1 MNTTENASRL
11 GRVLAPAAIACTVL
25 AFVAGT
31 AYTPAEHS
39 AQSTSP
45 VTAKLTTATG
55 GSSAHHGQHG
65 TPLATR
71 WNPLAARWPVVS
83 RGQRGVRVTAVQSLL
98 AARGHRLAAD
108 GVFGPATTNAVK
120 AFQRA
125 HRLAPDGTVGP
136 KTWSALIFNLRPG
149 SHGQAVT
156 AAQRLL
162 TGHGHPAAADGVF
175 GPRTTAAVKAFQ
187 RDRHLAVDGVVGPNT
202 WRALM
207 ATSAATPRPNAG
219 GYYLL
224 FSKNQHKP
232 AASTLYIMRN
242 GKAIKKYRAGSGVT
256 TNPCASQKGW
266 LPNGVYQITGHQK
279 NRNSIIKGYAIGL
292 SNKRC
297 SPNGTL
303 RSALFVHS
311 EMAVN
316 GGRGSSE
323 PTQWN
328 GEDDY
333 KSLGCIKLSP
343 PDIKD
348 LFNRLDTVG
357 WPKTLHV
364 S

>member
-1 MNTTENASRL
+1 MNMPHIASRL
-11 GRVLAPAAIACTVL
+11 GRVLAPAAVACTVL

-31 AYTPAEHS
+31 ADTPAEHS

-45 VTAKLTTATG
+45 VTAELTTATG
-55 GSSAHHGQHG
+55 GSSAHYGQHG

-83 RGQRGVRVTAVQSLL
+83 RGQRGVRVTTVQSLL

-108 GVFGPATTNAVK
+108 GVFGLATTNAVK

-125 HRLAPDGTVGP
+125 HRLASDGAVGP

-187 RDRHLAVDGVVGPNT
+187 RDRHLAVDGVVGPKT
-202 WRALM
+202 WNALVN
-207 ATSAATPRPNAG
+207 APAGTTPAPH
-219 GYYLL
+219 GYVLK
-224 FSKNQHKP
+224 FIKNWHRTDDSRL
-232 AASTLYIMRN
+232 ALYHDGRLV
-242 GKAIKKYRAGSGVT
+242 KSYRAGSGMGST
-256 TNPCASQKGW
+256 AECAKNEGW
-266 LPNGVYQITGHQK
+266 LPSGAYKILGHQT
-279 NRNSIIKGYAIGL
+279 NRNSAIKGYAIHLADKSCHPTKPKQKPIRRGDL
-292 SNKRC
+292 FIHSNMTK
-297 SPNGTL
+297 NGAS
-303 RSALFVHS
+303 RWH
-311 EMAVN
+311 
-316 GGRGSSE
+316 GS
-323 PTQWN
+323 
-328 GEDDY
+328 Y
-333 KSLGCIKLSP
+333 KSHGCIKLSP

-348 LFNRLDTVG
+348 LFSRLDTVG